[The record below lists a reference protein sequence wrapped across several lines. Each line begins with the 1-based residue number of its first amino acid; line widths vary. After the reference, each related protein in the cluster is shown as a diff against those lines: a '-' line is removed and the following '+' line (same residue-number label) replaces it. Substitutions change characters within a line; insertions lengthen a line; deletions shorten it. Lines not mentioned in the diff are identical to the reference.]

1 MKFCVCRKLAGAK
14 NFECNFLNFGFDLNE
29 NCVVNTN
36 APEMVVGI
44 IWIVLGF
51 VEEDE
56 FHWEWLPRPNNHS
69 HRAQTSALWKA
80 CEWRLWPGPVRQ
92 QILPTV
98 RKRCT
103 ADRQPENIETL
114 KRMAGLEQAV
124 N

>member
-1 MKFCVCRKLAGAK
+1 MKFCVYRKLAGGK

-56 FHWEWLPRPNNHS
+56 FHQEWLPRPNNHA
-69 HRAQTSALWKA
+69 HRARRLLCGKRVSGGSWPLCRALHNG
-80 CEWRLWPGPVRQ
+80 RV
-92 QILPTV
+92 LPAT
-98 RKRCT
+98 
-103 ADRQPENIETL
+103 
-114 KRMAGLEQAV
+114 
-124 N
+124 